1 MPQFVYLILFCLLLL
16 FFFLLFSCVNFTT
29 KLHKKRIRLLKY
41 RSKYIRT
48 QAVLKYAHCSSIYTV
63 LFTAYIEKPAHKIIN
78 NIMYKGTLEKNKKK
92 TWRFLSP
99 FGKIPAREKK
109 N

>member
-1 MPQFVYLILFCLLLL
+1 MYIVHRQYSSMLI
-16 FFFLLFSCVNFTT
+16 
-29 KLHKKRIRLLKY
+29 
-41 RSKYIRT
+41 
-48 QAVLKYAHCSSIYTV
+48 AVIYTV